1 MVINN
6 FISLSRI
13 KWFPVVVA
21 FIITGCVGDKVTF
34 SEVAE
39 VEGKGNKVCF
49 KVRRADD
56 VTVGNVT
63 IFKRGQSENREFV
76 GRDAVEVVN
85 NECICL
91 SDFTSMNL
99 IKGKY
104 IVRFVLKQ
112 SKNRQN
118 LRIFSTAMEFKDGAF
133 VNIPLQQDEVVHYLG
148 RRI

>member
-1 MVINN
+1 MLKDYFIPKVNWLPVI
-6 FISLSRI
+6 
-13 KWFPVVVA
+13 VA
-21 FIITGCVGDKVTF
+21 FITTGCVGDKVTF

-104 IVRFVLKQ
+104 IVRFVLKP

-118 LRIFSTAMEFKDGAF
+118 LRVFSTVMEFKDGDF
-133 VNIPLQQDEVVHYLG
+133 VNIPLQ
-148 RRI
+148 

>member
-1 MVINN
+1 MLKDD
-6 FISLSRI
+6 FIPIVNWL
-13 KWFPVVVA
+13 PVVVA

-39 VEGKGNKVCF
+39 VKGKGNKVCF

-56 VTVGNVT
+56 VIVGNVT

-85 NECICL
+85 NEYVCL
-91 SDFTSMNL
+91 NDFTSMDL
-99 IKGKY
+99 TKGKF

-112 SKNRQN
+112 SGNRQN
-118 LRIFSTAMEFKDGAF
+118 LRLFSTAMEFKDGSF
-133 VNIPLQQDEVVHYLG
+133 MNIPLRQDEVVHYLG

>member
-1 MVINN
+1 MLKDDFIPRINW
-6 FISLSRI
+6 L
-13 KWFPVVVA
+13 PVVVA

-39 VEGKGNKVCF
+39 VEGKRNKVCF

-76 GRDAVEVVN
+76 GRNAVEVVN
-85 NECICL
+85 NEHVCL
-91 SDFTSMNL
+91 NDFTSMDL
-99 IKGKY
+99 TKGKF

-112 SKNRQN
+112 SRNRHN
-118 LRIFSTAMEFKDGAF
+118 LRLFSTAMEFKDGSF
-133 VNIPLQQDEVVHYLG
+133 VNIPLRQDEVVHYLG

>member
-1 MVINN
+1 MLKDYFIPKVNWLPVI
-6 FISLSRI
+6 
-13 KWFPVVVA
+13 VA
-21 FIITGCVGDKVTF
+21 FITTGCVGDKVTF

-104 IVRFVLKQ
+104 IVRFVLKP

-118 LRIFSTAMEFKDGAF
+118 LRVFSTVMEFKDEDF
-133 VNIPLQQDEVVHYLG
+133 VNIPLQQDEIVHYLG

>member
-1 MVINN
+1 VI
-6 FISLSRI
+6 
-13 KWFPVVVA
+13 VA
-21 FIITGCVGDKVTF
+21 FIITGYIGDKITF

-39 VEGKGNKVCF
+39 VEGNGNKVCF
-49 KVRRADD
+49 KVRRADN

-85 NECICL
+85 NEYICL
-91 SDFTSMNL
+91 NDFTSMDL
-99 IKGKY
+99 TKGKF

-112 SKNRQN
+112 SGNRQN
-118 LRIFSTAMEFKDGAF
+118 LRLFSTSMEFKDGIF
-133 VNIPLQQDEVVHYLG
+133 VNIPLQHDEIVHYLG